1 MYADRC
7 ICLFAFILFQRVP
20 VYVLFD
26 IVVCMWD
33 GACYSDAQ
41 LAASLRSQSVPEPVP
56 APEGAAS
63 HESASSADA
72 AVPPPA
78 LTPEG
83 VHEAAAEALLPLGS
97 DAFEKSES
105 TIADK
110 AAIVASH
117 VVMSRDTA
125 AAAASMPTPTQEP
138 ASEAAKGANQDELDG
153 AGPDV
158 GL

>member
-1 MYADRC
+1 MK
-7 ICLFAFILFQRVP
+7 
-20 VYVLFD
+20 VLSD
-26 IVVCMWD
+26 IGVCMWD
-33 GACYSDAQ
+33 GACYTDAQ
-41 LAASLRSQSVPEPVP
+41 LVESSRSQSV
-56 APEGAAS
+56 AATEGAAS

-83 VHEAAAEALLPLGS
+83 IHEAAAEALLPLGS

-105 TIADK
+105 TIAEK

-117 VVMSRDTA
+117 VAMSRDTA
-125 AAAASMPTPTQEP
+125 AAAASMPTPTPET
-138 ASEAAKGANQDELDG
+138 ASDAAEAANRDELDG
-153 AGPDV
+153 AGPSV